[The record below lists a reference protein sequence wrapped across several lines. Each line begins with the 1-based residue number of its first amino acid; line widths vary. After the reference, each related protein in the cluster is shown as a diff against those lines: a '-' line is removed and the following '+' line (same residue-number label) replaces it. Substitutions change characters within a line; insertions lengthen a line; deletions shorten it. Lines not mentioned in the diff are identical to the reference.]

1 MEFFC
6 GCILFS
12 EAASKNINLKFKKME
27 RIVNYRLGNRF
38 QTIRLLIGLVFGVL
52 SCTVSSQTSENNDDK
67 SLSPYFFV
75 QSNDSQADQLPL
87 KSTKAEVNIAGIIAD
102 VTVKQEYKNEGKKP
116 IEAIYVFP
124 ASTRAAVYSMTMT
137 IGERVIKAVIKEREQ
152 ARKDYEQARQQGK
165 SASLLEQQRPNVFQ
179 MNVAN
184 IMPGDLI
191 KVEMKYTELLV
202 PENGVYE
209 FVYPTVV
216 GPRYSNQQA
225 ASAPEN
231 DKWVANPYTKEGEN
245 PMYTFDIK
253 VNLNA
258 GMPVK
263 DARCNTH
270 DLDIR
275 YIGADKVSATLKPDN
290 EFSGNRDFIFQYR
303 LQGDA
308 VHSGLLL
315 YKGETENFFLAMLQ
329 PPQRV
334 VPASIPPRDYVF
346 IVDVS
351 GSMSGF
357 PLDISKKLLR
367 DLIGKLR
374 PTDRFNVILF
384 AGASNLFSPQSVPAN
399 EANIN
404 RAIQFIDREEGGGG
418 TELLPALQ
426 RALSLQGTE
435 DFSRTFVILTD
446 GYVDVEKD
454 AFDLVRKNLGK
465 ANFFAFGIGSSVNR
479 FLIEGL
485 AHAGAGEP
493 FVVEKPDK
501 ASEMAAKF
509 RKYIESPVLTDI
521 SIAYQG
527 FQTYDVEPLAIP
539 DVFAERPV
547 VIYGKWKGSVR
558 GKIKLTGKSGNA
570 VYNEELIVD
579 SHRLS
584 AENSALKY
592 LWARKRIQ
600 MLDDYSNAGGAD
612 QKLKEEI
619 TGLGLKYNLLTA
631 YTSFVAIDSEVRNKS
646 GQVKSVQ
653 QPLPL
658 PEGVSNNVIGG
669 NSGSYSNRSVKSTA
683 PVITEDF
690 AQSVSYDKV
699 DKFKSPAAQKPK
711 KEGESGEVFT
721 CTEQMPEY
729 PGGQQ
734 AMNLFIKQNLQYP
747 KKAVEMGVSGR
758 VYVQFIIDENGVI
771 SDIKVLRGI
780 GGGCDEEA
788 IRIIGKM
795 GKWKPGMQNGKAV
808 KTIFTIPIVFSLK
821 G

>member
-1 MEFFC
+1 M
-6 GCILFS
+6 
-12 EAASKNINLKFKKME
+12 KNL
-27 RIVNYRLGNRF
+27 VNSRVSNRF
-38 QTIRLLIGLVFGVL
+38 QTIRLLLGFVFAVL
-52 SCTVSSQTSENNDDK
+52 SCHVNSQKGETSDDK

-75 QSNDSQADQLPL
+75 QSSDSQTDQLPL
-87 KSTKAEVNIAGIIAD
+87 KSTSAKVNIAGIIAD
-102 VTVKQEYKNEGKKP
+102 VTVIQEYKNTGTKP

-137 IGERVIKAVIKEREQ
+137 IGERVIKAMIREREQ
-152 ARKDYEQARQQGK
+152 ARKDYEQAKQQGK

-225 ASAPEN
+225 ATAPEN
-231 DKWVANPYTKEGEN
+231 DKWVANPYSREGEN

-253 VNLNA
+253 INLNA

-270 DLDIR
+270 DLEIR
-275 YIGADKVSATLKPDN
+275 YTAADKIAAYLKPGN
-290 EFSGNRDFIFQYR
+290 EYSGNRDVIFQYR

-308 VHSGLLL
+308 VKSGLLL

-334 VPASIPPRDYVF
+334 TAAAIPPRDYVF

-357 PLDISKKLLR
+357 PLDISKKVLR
-367 DLIGKLR
+367 DLIGKLK

-384 AGASNLFSPQSVPAN
+384 AGASNLMSQQSIPAN
-399 EANIN
+399 QANIAK
-404 RAIQFIDREEGGGG
+404 AIQFIDKEEGGGG

-426 RALSLQGTE
+426 KALALQGTE
-435 DFSRTFVILTD
+435 NFSRTFVIMTD
-446 GYVDVEKD
+446 GYVDIEKES
-454 AFDLVRKNLGK
+454 FDLVRKNLGK

-485 AHAGAGEP
+485 AHVGMGES
-493 FVVEKPDK
+493 FVVEKQDK
-501 ASEMAAKF
+501 ASEMADKF

-521 SIAYQG
+521 SVTYEG
-527 FQTYDVEPLAIP
+527 FQTYDIEPLTIP

-547 VIYGKWKGSVR
+547 VIYGKWRGNAS

-570 VYNEELIVD
+570 DYSEVLTVD
-579 SHRLS
+579 AQKLTS
-584 AENSALKY
+584 ENAALKY

-600 MLDDYSNAGGAD
+600 MLDDYSKAGGAD
-612 QKLKEEI
+612 QKLKEEV
-619 TGLGLKYNLLTA
+619 TNLGLKYNLLTA
-631 YTSFVAIDSEVRNKS
+631 YTSFIAIDSEIRNKT
-646 GQVKSVQ
+646 GQVETVK

-658 PEGVSNNVIGG
+658 PEGVSNNAVGG
-669 NSGSYSNRSVKSTA
+669 NSLGSVSKSVNFTA
-683 PVITEDF
+683 PMVSEDYAEEVSTNTRAANKMTPVREVKKDKETEPIAF
-690 AQSVSYDKV
+690 VEK
-699 DKFKSPAAQKPK
+699 
-711 KEGESGEVFT
+711 T
-721 CTEQMPEY
+721 PEY
-729 PGGQQ
+729 PGGQK
-734 AMNLFIKQNLQYP
+734 AMNQFIMQNLQYP
-747 KKAVEMGVSGR
+747 KKAAEMGISGK
-758 VYVQFIIDENGVI
+758 VFVQFEVDETGTI
-771 SDIKVLRGI
+771 SNIKILRGI

-788 IRIIGKM
+788 VRIIKKM
-795 GKWKPGMQNGKAV
+795 GKWIPGKQNGKAV
-808 KTIFTIPIVFSLK
+808 KTKFTVPIVFTLK
-821 G
+821 K